1 MRWCLTLDFKIIFGN
16 KIKQIRSEKKMSII
30 EFAELTG
37 FTSSYISK
45 IENYKINPTI
55 KSVLQF
61 CNKLNLNIGYFF

>member
-1 MRWCLTLDFKIIFGN
+1 MNFKIVFGN
-16 KIKQIRSEKKMSII
+16 KIKQIRIEKKMSIT

-61 CNKLNLNIGYFF
+61 CKKLNLKIDYFF